1 MKAEAERLRV
11 IVDASEARSAEA
23 EASAAAAGDAVEQHV
38 NLCFLPLVF
47 SQTAQMPQHRLFV
60 LFFHEFR
67 NKNLGF
73 CHNHH
78 KAALHA

>member
-47 SQTAQMPQHRLFV
+47 SHDMELLGQTNCSDASASFV
-60 LFFHEFR
+60 CPFLSRISE
-67 NKNLGF
+67 
-73 CHNHH
+73 
-78 KAALHA
+78 